1 MSSLSQRS
9 AVEERKPVVRAGAIT
24 AIDIGASKIAAFVGQ
39 RATGPGPLKVAGVG
53 VSNSGGVANGMI
65 TDIEATSRAIHNAVR
80 NAEAMAQSAS
90 SEAVVSVSGFGVRS
104 ETAQG
109 MINVPGGEVTTRE
122 KRKVVGAAL
131 QRLKLSER
139 SILHATPR
147 FFTVDGNPVREPQ
160 AMICKQL
167 GVVLTVVTAPTIH
180 WRNLHLCVERANL
193 NVIGLVAAP
202 YAASLAAL
210 SDDEME
216 SGALVIDMGARS
228 TTAALFHNGAL
239 AHVDAIPIGADS
251 ISQDIAHGFSTSLS
265 MAEKLKVMHGSAI
278 AHLADDTQMVDV
290 TQINELGETVT
301 GQIPRALLTGIIRPR
316 VEEMLELLRDR
327 LVAAGIERPGT
338 GRRVVLTGGGANLN
352 GVRELASK
360 VLESP
365 VRIGRPQRY
374 TGLGDAVCGPAFSV
388 PAGLLRWGVAPPTD
402 LAQMASRELVEPA
415 TPLQKAVQWMRDH
428 W

>member
-1 MSSLSQRS
+1 MSSLIQRS
-9 AVEERKPVVRAGAIT
+9 SAQERKPAPRSGAIT
-24 AIDIGASKIAAFVGQ
+24 AIDIGASKIVSFVGHC
-39 RATGPGPLKVAGVG
+39 ATGPGPLKVAGVG
-53 VSNSGGVANGMI
+53 VSNSGGVANSMI
-65 TDIEATSRAIHNAVR
+65 TDIEQTSRAINNAVR
-80 NAEAMAQSAS
+80 NAEAMAAVAS

-104 ETAQG
+104 ETAHGQ
-109 MINVPGGEVTTRE
+109 ISVPGGEVSARE

-147 FFTVDGNPVREPQ
+147 YFTVDGNPVREPQ
-160 AMICKQL
+160 DMICKQL

-180 WRNLHLCVERANL
+180 WRNLQICVERANL

-202 YAASLAAL
+202 YASALAAL
-210 SDDEME
+210 SEDEME
-216 SGALVIDMGARS
+216 AGALLIDMGARS

-239 AHVDAIPIGADS
+239 AHIDAIPIGADS
-251 ISQDIAHGFSTSLS
+251 VTQDIAHGFSTSIA
-265 MAEKLKVMHGSAI
+265 MAEKLKVVHGSAI
-278 AHLADDTQMVDV
+278 AHLADDTQLIDA
-290 TQINELGETVT
+290 TQIDELGQTVT

-327 LVAAGIERPGT
+327 LIAAGIERPGT

-365 VRIGRPQRY
+365 VRIGRPQRFS
-374 TGLGDAVCGPAFSV
+374 GLGDAVSGSAFSV
-388 PAGLLRWGVAPPTD
+388 PAGLMRWGVAPPTD
-402 LAQMASRELVEPA
+402 LARLATRELVEPS
-415 TPLQKAVQWMRDH
+415 TPLQRAVQWMREH